1 MYHLNG
7 ILKLLM
13 CNGYHLSQTM
23 LLKIKDITRGLI
35 DETIALGDMFVIESI
50 KRKRALILHTN

>member
-1 MYHLNG
+1 
-7 ILKLLM
+7 M